1 MPCVAIPLP
10 DIPELS
16 GGLAFA
22 TPAPSL
28 TTPDALLCC
37 NVPSITI
44 TAPSVAGVVP
54 MPAAIVEALASAR
67 KAYIAFKAQLVLDC
81 PRL

>member
-1 MPCVAIPLP
+1 
-10 DIPELS
+10 
-16 GGLAFA
+16 
-22 TPAPSL
+22 
-28 TTPDALLCC
+28 
-37 NVPSITI
+37 
-44 TAPSVAGVVP
+44 

>member
-1 MPCVAIPLP
+1 MPCLAIPLP
-10 DIPELS
+10 DIPDLS

-22 TPAPSL
+22 TPAPSI
-28 TTPDALLCC
+28 TTPNALACC
-37 NVPSITI
+37 NVPSITV
-44 TAPSVAGVVP
+44 TLPSVAGVIP
-54 MPAAIVEALASAR
+54 MPAFIVEALASAR